1 MKSNT
6 KTIIL
11 YRVIQEWRAPVFQR
25 LSDCEDL
32 DLEVWHGPDF
42 KGTKIISTTK
52 AYQFKRRKLISLKLK
67 LKSKNGIIAMP
78 VSPFLFFL
86 LIIKNPDVVICEGSS
101 NIINSII
108 AFVYCKLFQKKYIWW
123 SLGKLQNRAYDIKR
137 SLIDRFVQYIEIKSH
152 AIITYSSIGEDYFL
166 SIGAKK
172 EKIFKA
178 VNVVDTEKVLSTINV
193 KDDLNDLKKEYEN
206 KYDFIILFVGA
217 LIKEKSIDILI
228 KAQAKLE
235 KLNPKIGLVIVG
247 DGNYKKQLLNLSKEL
262 NCENVEFVGKKID
275 DNYKYFVLGNV
286 FVLPG
291 LGGLAISEAMCYGLP
306 IISSIGDGCE
316 VDLVSPKNGIIDKAI
331 TEDSLVEHIKYFMFN
346 KSNTIEF
353 GIESKRIV
361 SEVYT
366 INNYLNQIRN
376 AIKS

>member
-1 MKSNT
+1 MKT
-6 KTIIL
+6 KTIVL
-11 YRVIQEWRAPVFQR
+11 YRVIQEWRAPVFER
-25 LSDCEDL
+25 LSETQDI

-42 KGTKIISTTK
+42 IGTKIISTTK
-52 AYQFKRRKLISLKLK
+52 EYKFKRRKLISLKLK

-78 VSPFLFFL
+78 VSPFLFFS
-86 LIIKNPDVVICEGSS
+86 LIIKNPNVVICEGSS

-123 SLGKLQNRAYDIKR
+123 SLGKLQNRNYDIKR
-137 SLIDRFVQYIEIKSH
+137 SLIDKLVQYIEIKAH
-152 AIITYSSIGEDYFL
+152 AIITYSSIGENYFL
-166 SIGAKK
+166 NIGAKK
-172 EKIFKA
+172 ERIFKA
-178 VNVVDTEKVLSTINV
+178 VNVVDTEKVLSNINE
-193 KDDLNDLKKEYEN
+193 KEDLYELKKEYEN
-206 KYDFIILFVGA
+206 KYDFIMLFVGA
-217 LIKEKSIDILI
+217 LIKEKSIDVLI
-228 KAQAKLE
+228 RAQAKLE
-235 KLNPKIGLVIVG
+235 KINPKIGLVIVG
-247 DGNYKKQLLNLSKEL
+247 DGNYRKQLVNLSKKL
-262 NCENVEFVGKKID
+262 NCKNIEFVGKKIE

-316 VDLVSPKNGIIDKAI
+316 VDLVSSKNGIIDKEI
-331 TEDSLVEHIKYFMFN
+331 SENSLVEHIKYFMLN
-346 KSNTIEF
+346 KKDTIEF

-366 INNYLNQIRN
+366 INNYLNQIIN